1 MATRMAGSSD
11 LYEHS
16 GRRPYAS
23 VNFITCHDG
32 FTLHDLV
39 SYNEKHNEANLED
52 NQDGESQNNSWN
64 CGVEGPSDDP
74 AVGALREQQ
83 KRNLLATLFL
93 SQGVPMLYAG
103 DEMGRSQGGN
113 NNAYCQDNDMSWVRW
128 DWSPEQEDLVSF
140 VTYMITVL
148 NQQPVL
154 RRRQFFQGRPI
165 RGGAVKDI
173 TWFEPNGAE
182 MSDDAWG
189 ASSMRGLGVRLLG
202 TEIEETDEN
211 GDRIIGD
218 TLFLMF
224 NAHYEPI
231 RFVLPSRT
239 PSRAWETVLDTS
251 RIDWGRRMVLES
263 PDYALP
269 ARAVAVFRTDGAKAR
284 RHDQSGEGVRPLTE

>member
-1 MATRMAGSSD
+1 
-11 LYEHS
+11 
-16 GRRPYAS
+16 
-23 VNFITCHDG
+23 
-32 FTLHDLV
+32 
-39 SYNEKHNEANLED
+39 
-52 NQDGESQNNSWN
+52 
-64 CGVEGPSDDP
+64 
-74 AVGALREQQ
+74 
-83 KRNLLATLFL
+83 
-93 SQGVPMLYAG
+93 
-103 DEMGRSQGGN
+103 
-113 NNAYCQDNDMSWVRW
+113 MSWVRW

-231 RFVLPSRT
+231 RFVLPSRA

-251 RIDWGRRMVLES
+251 RTDWRRRMVLES

-269 ARAVAVFRTDGAKAR
+269 ARAVAVFRTDGAMAR
-284 RHDQSGEGVRPLTE
+284 RRDQSGESVRPLTG